1 MRTKTAI
8 LGLALLSAA
17 PPALQAQSVPPDS
30 LALARQYT
38 TWLLAGET
46 DSLVAHVAEG
56 VSSEFGT
63 PEFWTQATNTISM
76 RAGEEVVVLDE
87 SWKPRNGDCQYWRT
101 SEFSAMSEWLLIR
114 WVLDAEGRIEGVGM
128 GPESQ
133 APPTDGDTCG
143 VPPGAL

>member
-1 MRTKTAI
+1 MRTTTAI

-17 PPALQAQSVPPDS
+17 PPSLRAQSVPPDS

-38 TWLLAGET
+38 AWLFAGEA
-46 DSLVAHVAEG
+46 DSLVAHVAAG
-56 VSSEFGT
+56 VRGEVGT
-63 PEFWTQATNTISM
+63 PEFWTNATNTISM

-101 SEFSAMSEWLLIR
+101 SEFSGMSEWLLIR
-114 WVLDAEGRIEGVGM
+114 WVLDPEGRIEGIGM

-133 APPTDGDTCG
+133 APPTDGDSCG
-143 VPPGAL
+143 PPPGAS